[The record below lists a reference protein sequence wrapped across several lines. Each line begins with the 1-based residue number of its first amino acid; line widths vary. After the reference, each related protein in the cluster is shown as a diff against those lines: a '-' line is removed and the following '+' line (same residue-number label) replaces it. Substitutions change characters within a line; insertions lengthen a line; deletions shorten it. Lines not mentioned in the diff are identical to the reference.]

1 MVPNAI
7 ELGNAGTFS
16 RTGLAHTES
25 GESDKAS
32 KQPSDSSFSKP
43 TWKTN
48 TKSVLGHCNHLIPY
62 HIMGDLV
69 LWPGYKLSMTN
80 FSNTN
85 TDIHSIL

>member
-7 ELGNAGTFS
+7 WLGNAVTFS

-32 KQPSDSSFSKP
+32 KQPLDSSFSKS
-43 TWKTN
+43 TRKTN
-48 TKSVLGHCNHLIPY
+48 SKSVLGPCNHLMPH

-69 LWPGYKLSMTN
+69 PWPGY
-80 FSNTN
+80 
-85 TDIHSIL
+85 